1 MNGLASFSPIVRV
14 FGPELT
20 RKRRSGT
27 AARFDQRDTPVA
39 EFAHSRNEGRSLD
52 RCQGVEAAVKA
63 QRARA
68 PIDDRPDPHDH
79 AAEPLGETLHFPG
92 RCPRGDNVLDE
103 QDALSGGE
111 GKRAAQLKLSFHTL
125 GKERPAAQGPSDFM
139 PDNPPSV
146 GPPAPDPAAH
156 DTAPTG

>member
-27 AARFDQRDTPVA
+27 AAGFDQRDTLAA

-68 PIDDRPDPHDH
+68 PIDDRPAPHDH
-79 AAEPLGETLHFPG
+79 AAQPLGETLHFPG
-92 RCPRGDNVLDE
+92 RCPPGANVLDE
-103 QDALSGGE
+103 QDALPGSE
-111 GKRAAQLKLSFHTL
+111 GKRAAQLT
-125 GKERPAAQGPSDFM
+125 PAFR
-139 PDNPPSV
+139 
-146 GPPAPDPAAH
+146 
-156 DTAPTG
+156 T

>member
-68 PIDDRPDPHDH
+68 PVDDRPDPHDY

-92 RCPRGDNVLDE
+92 RCPRGASVLAE
-103 QDALSGGE
+103 PAALPGG
-111 GKRAAQLKLSFHTL
+111 GGRRAAQIRL
-125 GKERPAAQGPSDFM
+125 A
-139 PDNPPSV
+139 
-146 GPPAPDPAAH
+146 
-156 DTAPTG
+156 

>member
-1 MNGLASFSPIVRV
+1 M
-14 FGPELT
+14 
-20 RKRRSGT
+20 RKLLEWT
-27 AARFDQRDTPVA
+27 AAGIYQRDTLAA

-68 PIDDRPDPHDH
+68 PVDDRPDPHDY

-111 GKRAAQLKLSFHTL
+111 GKRAAQLTLSFHTL
-125 GKERPAAQGPSDFM
+125 GKERPAAQGPGDFM
-139 PDNPPSV
+139 RDDHPSV
-146 GPPAPDPAAH
+146 GRPDH
-156 DTAPTG
+156 DLGAQSTEPIEIGRASCRE

>member
-27 AARFDQRDTPVA
+27 AAGFDQRDTLVA

-79 AAEPLGETLHFPG
+79 AAEPLAEALHFPG
-92 RCPRGDNVLDE
+92 RCPPGANVLD
-103 QDALSGGE
+103 
-111 GKRAAQLKLSFHTL
+111 
-125 GKERPAAQGPSDFM
+125 
-139 PDNPPSV
+139 
-146 GPPAPDPAAH
+146 APDARSAG
-156 DTAPTG
+156 AGMRA